1 MSLDG
6 GRKGDSVAEA
16 ITRDVGK
23 YLFFCDP
30 RGVKWS
36 MVASKDQIR
45 RLDVIK
51 NNTTILM
58 AIPIILKI
66 PGGKL
71 A

>member
-36 MVASKDQIR
+36 MVTSKVR
-45 RLDVIK
+45 
-51 NNTTILM
+51 IL
-58 AIPIILKI
+58 LY
-66 PGGKL
+66 
-71 A
+71 

>member
-30 RGVKWS
+30 RGVNWS
-36 MVASKDQIR
+36 MMASKDHIH
-45 RLDVIK
+45 RLDVI
-51 NNTTILM
+51 
-58 AIPIILKI
+58 
-66 PGGKL
+66 
-71 A
+71 